1 MSKRLGITTNNQ
13 LNLFGSSDKE
23 KELYKALSLCYP
35 LKIDFDA
42 GYLVCV
48 ICGEKI
54 TFQEDVNGIQ
64 RHKLDCLWFL
74 SKEDN
79 KE

>member
-1 MSKRLGITTNNQ
+1 MAAISRITNKQ
-13 LNLFGSSDKE
+13 LNLFGSSEKE
-23 KELYKALSLCYP
+23 KELSKALSLCYP

-54 TFQEDVNGIQ
+54 TFQEDVNNVQ
-64 RHKLDCLWFL
+64 RHSSDCLWL
-74 SKEDN
+74 IAKLEN
-79 KE
+79 K